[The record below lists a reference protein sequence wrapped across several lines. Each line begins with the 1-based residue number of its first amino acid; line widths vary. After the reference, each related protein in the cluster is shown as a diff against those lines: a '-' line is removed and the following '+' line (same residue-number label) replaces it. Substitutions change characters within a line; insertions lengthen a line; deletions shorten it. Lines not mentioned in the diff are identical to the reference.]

1 MYECSSWLGFEANA
15 KWKVVEA
22 ATANNTQLHQ
32 LVNDDC
38 ASNVLRVWAPTGGSG
53 CELAFPGDPAGG
65 ACSGDPCVPIA
76 GSVPSI
82 CGNSPSSRQA
92 GAALHQ
98 HSPCWSLWFSAPRLL
113 LGRGDLRSVGCN
125 RCPVLYSQRY
135 SYPGRRHGLFGA

>member
-22 ATANNTQLHQ
+22 ATANNTQLYQ

-53 CELAFPGDPAGG
+53 CVLAFPGDPAGG

-76 GSVPSI
+76 GSVPI
-82 CGNSPSSRQA
+82 DTWQLAEFTA
-92 GAALHQ
+92 G
-98 HSPCWSLWFSAPRLL
+98 
-113 LGRGDLRSVGCN
+113 
-125 RCPVLYSQRY
+125 
-135 SYPGRRHGLFGA
+135 GRRPAPALTLLVAMVLSSTAAARPW